1 MKFFSNNKGKMQLFA
16 KYYAISIYVMQIVTP
31 SENTLRN
38 KANFC
43 VISSQRLKTFGFSR
57 QHYIKDIII
66 FIKES
71 GLWVALFMSSIQDY
85 LVGGALDKLEVFGEC
100 WLLFLLLHF
109 LEERWLGLG
118 RW

>member
-1 MKFFSNNKGKMQLFA
+1 MQLFA

-71 GLWVALFMSSIQDY
+71 GFWVALFFCHLFKTTY
-85 LVGGALDKLEVFGEC
+85 LIGGALVELPTS
-100 WLLFLLLHF
+100 
-109 LEERWLGLG
+109 
-118 RW
+118 

>member
-71 GLWVALFMSSIQDY
+71 GLWVALFVPSIQDY
-85 LVGGALDKLEVFGEC
+85 LVGES
-100 WLLFLLLHF
+100 
-109 LEERWLGLG
+109 
-118 RW
+118 